1 MGFYTSVLRA
11 LTSNTHRHF
20 VNPSALP
27 WRVRIRSVT
36 VVWNERNGMR
46 TWGQMFADMAEGGDA
61 GEGGY
66 ERACSLSELQAAGR
80 KRVTVQGRIV
90 ALFHVSGQ
98 VYALDHF
105 CYREYKP
112 WEQTGD
118 LVHYTLYCGVHT
130 ETVEYFYLLLSDAIF
145 LMHIQINAD
154 AGGPLELGDIEV
166 NSRPPFY
173 CMSPL
178 PYGCVPVPQS

>member
-1 MGFYTSVLRA
+1 MTHSCFISYVHVHIVLDFKVAQVIFTLDILYTSVLRA

-20 VNPSALP
+20 VNPP
-27 WRVRIRSVT
+27 WIRSVT

-90 ALFHVSGQ
+90 ALFHVSSQ

-118 LVHYTLYCGVHT
+118 LVHYTL
-130 ETVEYFYLLLSDAIF
+130 
-145 LMHIQINAD
+145 
-154 AGGPLELGDIEV
+154 
-166 NSRPPFY
+166 
-173 CMSPL
+173 
-178 PYGCVPVPQS
+178 

>member
-1 MGFYTSVLRA
+1 
-11 LTSNTHRHF
+11 
-20 VNPSALP
+20 
-27 WRVRIRSVT
+27 
-36 VVWNERNGMR
+36 MR

-105 CYREYKP
+105 CY
-112 WEQTGD
+112 
-118 LVHYTLYCGVHT
+118 H
-130 ETVEYFYLLLSDAIF
+130 
-145 LMHIQINAD
+145 

-178 PYGCVPVPQS
+178 PYGCVPVTTTLTGPAGQSWSTVCGVSLAQTQHHSGHRGEPLYLHQPCQPQGKEIQLAQRELSKLEATHSLCTHRNLFVA